1 MNLAAAQR
9 RIAQLEKANRTLRR
23 KLARQKSAQR
33 TLAQRTFTQ
42 VPPYRSPVPAQLQQ
56 VIHDLRHS
64 HSDLEHRRQTLEATL
79 AELQAT
85 QSKLIAAEKMSAL
98 GTMVA
103 GVAHEINNPINFV
116 HGNLAHVSLYTQDL
130 LHLLQI
136 YRREFPKTSSDL
148 QIAIEA
154 IDLPFLEQDLKKTLK
169 SMWGGTERIRKIV
182 ESLRTFARLDE
193 ADCKLIDLHES
204 LESTIVVVQNR
215 FQANEHRAA
224 IKLVCDFAPM
234 PAIECYGS
242 AINQVFLQLLNN
254 AIDAINDQAIRG
266 VDCEMPP
273 QIQIQ
278 TNYTD
283 SPSCIT
289 VNISDNGCGIPES
302 IISKIFDPFF
312 TTKAIGYGT
321 GLGLSTSYQTIVAQH
336 HGQFYCR
343 SVVGQGSE
351 FVIILPIRGVCDW
364 ADNPAVV

>member
-1 MNLAAAQR
+1 MDLAAAQV
-9 RIAQLEKANRTLRR
+9 RIAKLEKANRRLRR
-23 KLARQKSAQR
+23 QLFAQSR
-33 TLAQRTFTQ
+33 
-42 VPPYRSPVPAQLQQ
+42 VESRSQG
-56 VIHDLRHS
+56 
-64 HSDLEHRRQTLEATL
+64 LEAAL

-85 QSKLIAAEKMSAL
+85 QSKLVASEKMSAL

-103 GVAHEINNPINFV
+103 GVAHEINNPISFV

-148 QIAIEA
+148 AIAIAA

-169 SMWGGTERIRKIV
+169 SMWGGTERVRKIV

-204 LESTIVVVQNR
+204 LDSTLIIVQNR
-215 FQANEHRAA
+215 FQANSDRPE
-224 IKLVCDFAPM
+224 IKLVCDYESIPSL
-234 PAIECYGS
+234 ECYGS
-242 AINQVFLQLLNN
+242 AINQVFLQLLSN
-254 AIDAINDQAIRG
+254 AIDAINDQSMRRSNPDIT
-266 VDCEMPP
+266 P

-278 TNYTD
+278 TRYAD
-283 SPSCIT
+283 APPCIT
-289 VNISDNGCGIPES
+289 ISISDTGCGIPEA
-302 IISKIFDPFF
+302 IVPKIFDPFF
-312 TTKAIGYGT
+312 TTKPIGHGT

-351 FVIILPIRGVCDW
+351 FVIILPLRCVCDW
-364 ADNPAVV
+364 PEPGAI

>member
-1 MNLAAAQR
+1 MDLAAAQR

-23 KLARQKSAQR
+23 KLMRQ
-33 TLAQRTFTQ
+33 TLADRQIAPRQ
-42 VPPYRSPVPAQLQQ
+42 SAPVSPPSSTPDQLQQ
-56 VIHDLRHS
+56 VIHDL
-64 HSDLEHRRQTLEATL
+64 AV
-79 AELQAT
+79 LQAT
-85 QSKLIAAEKMSAL
+85 QSKVITAEKMSAL

-103 GVAHEINNPINFV
+103 GMAHEINNPINFV

-136 YRREFPKTSSDL
+136 YRREFPQTSSDL

-154 IDLPFLEQDLKKTLK
+154 IDLPFLEQDLKKILK

-182 ESLRTFARLDE
+182 ESLRIFARLDE
-193 ADCKLIDLHES
+193 ADCKLTDLHES
-204 LESTIVVVQNR
+204 LESTIVMVQNR
-215 FQANEHRAA
+215 FRATDQRDA
-224 IKLVCDFAPM
+224 IKLVCDFAPI

-254 AIDAINDQAIRG
+254 AIDAINDQALRG
-266 VDCEMPP
+266 VDSDRPP

-278 TNYTD
+278 TRYAD
-283 SPSCIT
+283 LPACIT
-289 VNISDNGCGIPES
+289 VSISDNGCGIPES
-302 IISKIFDPFF
+302 VMSKIFDPFF
-312 TTKAIGYGT
+312 TTKPIGHGT

-351 FVIILPIRGVCDW
+351 FVIILPLRCVGDGVDR
-364 ADNPAVV
+364 ARV

>member
-1 MNLAAAQR
+1 MDLAAAQV
-9 RIAQLEKANRTLRR
+9 RIAKLEKANRRLRR
-23 KLARQKSAQR
+23 QLFAQSR
-33 TLAQRTFTQ
+33 
-42 VPPYRSPVPAQLQQ
+42 VESRSQG
-56 VIHDLRHS
+56 
-64 HSDLEHRRQTLEATL
+64 LEAAM

-85 QSKLIAAEKMSAL
+85 QSKLVASEKMSAL

-148 QIAIEA
+148 AIAIAA

-169 SMWGGTERIRKIV
+169 SMWGGTERVRKIV

-204 LESTIVVVQNR
+204 LDSTLIIVQNR
-215 FQANEHRAA
+215 FQENADRPE
-224 IKLVCDFAPM
+224 IKLVCDFELIPS
-234 PAIECYGS
+234 IECYGG
-242 AINQVFLQLLNN
+242 AINQVFLQLLSN
-254 AIDAINDQAIRG
+254 AIDAINDQAIRCPNP
-266 VDCEMPP
+266 DIAP

-278 TNYTD
+278 TRYADAPPCVTI
-283 SPSCIT
+283 S
-289 VNISDNGCGIPES
+289 ISDTGCGIPAA
-302 IISKIFDPFF
+302 IVPKIFDPFF
-312 TTKAIGYGT
+312 TTKPIGHGT

-351 FVIILPIRGVCDW
+351 FVIILPLRGSCDW
-364 ADNPAVV
+364 SESGGV

>member
-1 MNLAAAQR
+1 MDLAAAQV
-9 RIAQLEKANRTLRR
+9 RIAKLEKANRRLRR
-23 KLARQKSAQR
+23 QLFAQSR
-33 TLAQRTFTQ
+33 
-42 VPPYRSPVPAQLQQ
+42 VESRSQG
-56 VIHDLRHS
+56 
-64 HSDLEHRRQTLEATL
+64 LEATL

-103 GVAHEINNPINFV
+103 GVAHEINNPISFV

-148 QIAIEA
+148 AIAIAA

-169 SMWGGTERIRKIV
+169 SMWGGTERVRKIV

-204 LESTIVVVQNR
+204 LDSTLIIVQNR
-215 FQANEHRAA
+215 FQANPDRPE
-224 IKLVCDFAPM
+224 INLVCDYDPL
-234 PAIECYGS
+234 PSIECYGG

-254 AIDAINDQAIRG
+254 AIDAINDQSIRAPHP
-266 VDCEMPP
+266 DRAP

-278 TNYTD
+278 TRYTD
-283 SPSCIT
+283 APPCVTIS
-289 VNISDNGCGIPES
+289 ISDTGCGIPAA
-302 IISKIFDPFF
+302 IVPKIFDPFF
-312 TTKAIGYGT
+312 TTKPIGHGT

-336 HGQFYCR
+336 QGQFYCR

-351 FVIILPIRGVCDW
+351 FVIVLPLRGVCDW
-364 ADNPAVV
+364 PEPGGV

>member
-9 RIAQLEKANRTLRR
+9 RIAQLEKANRMLRR
-23 KLARQKSAQR
+23 KLMRQE
-33 TLAQRTFTQ
+33 LADRQIMPQ
-42 VPPYRSPVPAQLQQ
+42 KLAPVSPPSSTPDQLQQ

-64 HSDLEHRRQTLEATL
+64 YSDLEHHRQSLEGTI

-169 SMWGGTERIRKIV
+169 SMWAGTERIRKIV

-193 ADCKLIDLHES
+193 ADCKRIDLHES
-204 LESTIVVVQNR
+204 LESTIVMVQNR
-215 FQANEHRAA
+215 FQATAHRDA
-224 IKLVCDFAPM
+224 IKLVCDLPPI

-254 AIDAINDQAIRG
+254 AIDAINDQAICG
-266 VDCEMPP
+266 VDSDIPP

-278 TNYTD
+278 TSYTD
-283 SPSCIT
+283 SPACVTIS
-289 VNISDNGCGIPES
+289 ISDNGCGIPAS

-312 TTKAIGYGT
+312 TTKPIGHGT

-351 FVIILPIRGVCDW
+351 FVIILPIRGVG